1 MSGLLDYVAEAIRL
15 LRDQADAV
23 HESHNAPGETTF
35 EGEPEA
41 EAAYAELERVA
52 NGLETEIAARLRG
65 EAAQSEQQAVAWLL
79 PSGELFTA
87 EQLEDQRRAYG
98 DTFGLLAKPLYTH
111 PQPAAV
117 AGDAVWSDEAAHAFR
132 TAADAVG
139 AHWHSWPDRFRAGMK
154 AALAQDRAAQ
164 GAAPSAP
171 VGVEW
176 PLSLLRAGN
185 WREVYVGHRC
195 MRLEVTYEHA
205 AWERLM
211 EQVEAALAQ
220 QPAAVDEAMVERALN
235 AYFAD
240 QCQLVDKESKLFRA
254 MKAALTAALAA
265 QPGEE

>member
-87 EQLEDQRRAYG
+87 EQLEAQRRAYG

-117 AGDAVWSDEAAHAFR
+117 AGDAVWSDEAAHVFR

-171 VGVEW
+171 LDADARLIAAAPALLEACETFAEW
-176 PLSLLRAGN
+176 LRREDEGLPAGIERGAPDGERR
-185 WREVYVGHRC
+185 WREWWNENLRIC
-195 MRLEVTYEHA
+195 
-205 AWERLM
+205 
-211 EQVEAALAQ
+211 ALAQ
-220 QPAAVDEAMVERALN
+220 EQARAAIRQATE
-235 AYFAD
+235 
-240 QCQLVDKESKLFRA
+240 
-254 MKAALTAALAA
+254 
-265 QPGEE
+265 GEGNE